1 MAHVTKARAGQLLRN
16 LLQILIDNPDGIHA
30 SEALKA
36 LEKRVGITE
45 YEAGDYS
52 SGGRRFE
59 RLVRFGTVP
68 AVKAGWMT
76 KQKGIWNVTEEGR
89 EALAK
94 FQDEE
99 QFFREAERLYWK
111 WRKAQP
117 ASTDDDSTEEAAEGS
132 AAITLEQAEEMAWKE
147 IEEYLAEMP
156 PYDFQKLVGELL
168 KAMGYHVAWIA
179 PPGKDGGVD
188 VIAYNDPLGTKPPR
202 IKVQVKRNANSAKI
216 DVVGLRS
223 FMAVLGEGDV
233 GLYVALSGFTKDT
246 DLEARQSHR
255 RITLVDTSK
264 LVELWTAHYEKLEDS
279 ARRMLPLKPVW
290 FLAAED

>member
-1 MAHVTKARAGQLLRN
+1 MAHVTKARSGQLSANPLGHP
-16 LLQILIDNPDGIHA
+16 IDNPDGIHA
-30 SEALKA
+30 SEALVA

-45 YEAGDYS
+45 YEAGDYN

-76 KQKGIWNVTEEGR
+76 KHKGIWSVTEEGR
-89 EALAK
+89 EAVAK

-117 ASTDDDSTEEAAEGS
+117 ASADDDSTEEAAEGS

-147 IEEYLAEMP
+147 IEEYLGEMP
-156 PYDFQKLVGELL
+156 PYDFQEMVGELL

-179 PPGKDGGVD
+179 PPGQGWRRGRHRLQRPARHQAAAHQGAGQAQRQFGQDRRCWSAQLHGG
-188 VIAYNDPLGTKPPR
+188 
-202 IKVQVKRNANSAKI
+202 
-216 DVVGLRS
+216 
-223 FMAVLGEGDV
+223 LGEGDV
-233 GLYVALSGFTKDT
+233 GLYVALSGFTKDA

-255 RITLVDTSK
+255 RITLRGYIQIGRTVDK
-264 LVELWTAHYEKLEDS
+264 
-279 ARRMLPLKPVW
+279 PLRK
-290 FLAAED
+290 AG